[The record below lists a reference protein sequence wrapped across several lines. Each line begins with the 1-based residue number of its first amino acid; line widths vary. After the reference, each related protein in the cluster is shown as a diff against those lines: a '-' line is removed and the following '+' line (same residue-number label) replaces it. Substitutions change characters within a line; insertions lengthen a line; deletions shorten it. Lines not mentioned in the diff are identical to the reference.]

1 MYNKCI
7 KKYLNSRNSVLKYL
21 NIVNNSNCNIDIK
34 SGRYLIDG
42 KSVMGVFSID
52 ISSELDIR
60 IYGDSE
66 LEVDSLVQAIEGID

>member
-7 KKYLNSRNSVLKYL
+7 KKYFGSRSSILKYL
-21 NIVNNSNCNIDIK
+21 DIVNNSNCNIDIK

-42 KSVMGVFSID
+42 KSAMGVFSID
-52 ISSELDIR
+52 ISTELDIR

-66 LEVDSLVQAIEGID
+66 LEVDTLVQAIKAIT